1 MFLWYC
7 QAERDTVVPARIYC
21 DDMMLEKEIQ
31 KPLNEDIVPH
41 FSTENSDYMEGRSRE
56 SSPIISFKSVP
67 EDFPARKNA

>member
-1 MFLWYC
+1 
-7 QAERDTVVPARIYC
+7 
-21 DDMMLEKEIQ
+21 MMLEKEIQ

-41 FSTENSDYMEGRSRE
+41 FSSENSDYMEGRSRE